1 MPRQYFL
8 LFILLFSFVPSIEA
22 ESMEEG
28 ITSKNTRNVVPPLQ
42 KKPRETH
49 TLQRNFGFYKIVSG
63 DTLTHIAKKFTISK
77 KKLLD
82 FNLLPLDSILKIG
95 QKLKMPLPQM
105 MIDAITTATYTIESG
120 DTLLAIAS
128 KFKVNPKDLVRLN
141 HIKSNTR
148 VREGKKLTLPLP
160 YVLKKLAKEKK
171 KRLERQR
178 LAKLKKKNKRT
189 KMLRGFSNKKLRVT
203 ATAYTSHRNQT
214 DRTPFL
220 AAWNNRIR
228 PGMKLIAVSRDLIT
242 RYGLRNG
249 TKVRIGGLPG
259 YYVVKDK
266 MNKRYRRRIDIYM
279 GLNKRKA
286 LRWGRR
292 SVTIHY

>member
-8 LFILLFSFVPSIEA
+8 IFILLFSFVPSIEA
-22 ESMEEG
+22 EGMEEG
-28 ITSKNTRNVVPPLQ
+28 MASENTRNVVPHMQ
-42 KKPRETH
+42 KKPRETDM
-49 TLQRNFGFYKIVSG
+49 LQSNFGFYKIVSG

-77 KKLLD
+77 RKLLD
-82 FNLLPLDSILKIG
+82 FNLLPSDSILKIG
-95 QKLKMPLPQM
+95 KKLKIPLSQM

-128 KFKVNPKDLVRLN
+128 KFKLKPKDLVRLN
-141 HIKSNTR
+141 HIKSNTMIR
-148 VREGKKLTLPLP
+148 KGKKLILPFP
-160 YVLKKLAKEKK
+160 YVLKRLAKEKK
-171 KRLERQR
+171 KRLEQQR

-189 KMLRGFSNKKLRVT
+189 KMLRGFRNKKLRVT

-220 AAWNNRIR
+220 AAWNNRIK
-228 PGMKLIAVSRDLIT
+228 PGMKLIAVSRDLISK
-242 RYGLRNG
+242 YGLRNG

-259 YYVVKDK
+259 YYIVKDK

-286 LRWGRR
+286 LHWGRR
-292 SVTIHY
+292 SVIIHY